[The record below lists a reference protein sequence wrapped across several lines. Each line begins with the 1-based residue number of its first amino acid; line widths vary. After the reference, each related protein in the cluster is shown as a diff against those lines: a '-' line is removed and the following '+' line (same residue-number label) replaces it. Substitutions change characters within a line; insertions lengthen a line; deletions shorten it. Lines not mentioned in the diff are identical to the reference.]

1 VRLRVLAPAREGGR
15 DDESR
20 ADLTAPALLRLGA
33 WRRLRDWL
41 RRFLGGEALARA
53 ERQARAAEARL
64 RAAIDALPEGV
75 VFLDAEGRYVLW
87 NQRYAEIYHRSADL
101 FEPGVR
107 LIDTLRI
114 GVARGDYP
122 DAIGREETWLA
133 ERAAQLTNPRAQ
145 HEQRVSD
152 GRWLMIEERPTSD
165 GGLIGLRVDITDMKA
180 QAAALESALTRAE
193 AASRAKNDCL
203 ANISH
208 EIRTPLN
215 GVMGLA
221 EVLARTQL
229 DASQRGM
236 LKAMVASADA
246 LSQLL
251 SDLLDFNRLEAGKIE
266 VAAEPFDLDTAVAE
280 AADLFAHQARAKAL
294 EFEVRISDQTRGR
307 VIGDSA
313 RLKQILTNLLSNA
326 LKFTHE
332 GKVTLT
338 VAPGAMDE
346 RCYFEVRDTGVGF
359 DPHDAERLFDRFE
372 QADGSITRQYGGTGL
387 GLAIC
392 RQLAGLMGGVISAAG
407 LPGRGA
413 VFTLILPFAAA
424 EPLLGEVDAAA
435 VTDAVASALRVLV
448 ADDNPTNRM
457 VAELI
462 LFAVGAD
469 IVTVANGRE
478 AVEATLASAFD
489 VVLMDLQMPEMDGLT
504 AIRAIRAREA
514 ELGAPR
520 IPIIVLSA
528 NVMRDHMDASAAAG
542 ADGHLGKP
550 FRAEEL
556 IETVMRAAKG
566 EDMAAFAAA

>member
-1 VRLRVLAPAREGGR
+1 MDDDSRTEPTSQAPH
-15 DDESR
+15 S
-20 ADLTAPALLRLGA
+20 GA
-33 WRRLRDWL
+33 WRRMGDWL

-53 ERQARAAEARL
+53 ERQAREAEARL

-101 FEPGVR
+101 FQPGVR

-122 DAIGREETWLA
+122 DAIGREEAWLA
-133 ERAAQLTNPRAQ
+133 ERTSQLTNPRAR

-152 GRWLMIEERPTSD
+152 GRWLMIEERRTSD

-180 QAAALESALTRAE
+180 QAAELEAALTRAE
-193 AASRAKNDCL
+193 AAGRAKNDFL

-215 GVMGLA
+215 GIMGLA
-221 EVLARTQL
+221 EVLARTEL
-229 DASQRGM
+229 DGTQQGM
-236 LKAMVASADA
+236 LKTMVASADA
-246 LSQLL
+246 LNQLL
-251 SDLLDFNRLEAGKIE
+251 SDLLDFNRLEAGKID
-266 VAAEPFDLDTAVAE
+266 VAAEPFDLDAAVAE
-280 AADLFAHQARAKAL
+280 AADLFAHQARAKGL
-294 EFEVRISDQTRGR
+294 EFEVRVSAGAHRR
-307 VIGDSA
+307 VLGDAA

-332 GKVTLT
+332 GRVMLT
-338 VAPGAMDE
+338 VAPSAMDE

-359 DPHDAERLFDRFE
+359 DPNDAERLFDRFE
-372 QADGSITRQYGGTGL
+372 QADGSITRKYGGTGL

-392 RQLAGLMGGVISAAG
+392 RQLASLMGGTISAAG
-407 LPGRGA
+407 QPGRGA
-413 VFTLILPFAAA
+413 VFTLILPLTAA
-424 EPLLGEVDAAA
+424 EPALDAAPDEA
-435 VTDAVASALRVLV
+435 AGAADASALRVLV

-462 LFAVGAD
+462 LAAVGAD
-469 IVTVANGRE
+469 IVSVENGRQ
-478 AVEATLASAFD
+478 AVEAARMSAFD

-514 ELGAPR
+514 EQGAAR
-520 IPIIVLSA
+520 MPIIVLSA
-528 NVMRDHMDASAAAG
+528 NVMRDHVEASAAAG

-556 IETVMRAAKG
+556 IAAVMRAAQG
-566 EDMAAFAAA
+566 EVSPAFAAA

>member
-1 VRLRVLAPAREGGR
+1 M

-20 ADLTAPALLRLGA
+20 ADLTAPTLVRLG
-33 WRRLRDWL
+33 DWL
-41 RRFLGGEALARA
+41 RRLRGGEALALA
-53 ERQARAAEARL
+53 ERQAREAEVRL

-101 FEPGVR
+101 FEPGVL

-122 DAIGREETWLA
+122 DATGREEAWLA
-133 ERAAQLTNPRAQ
+133 ERAAQLTNPRAR

-152 GRWLMIEERPTSD
+152 GRWLMIEERRTSD

-180 QAAALESALTRAE
+180 QTAALESALTRAE
-193 AASRAKNDCL
+193 AAGRAKNDFL

-236 LKAMVASADA
+236 LKTMVASADA

-266 VAAEPFDLDTAVAE
+266 VAAEPFDLDIAVAE
-280 AADLFAHQARAKAL
+280 AADLFAHQVRAKGL
-294 EFEVRISDQTRGR
+294 EFEVRISEEARRR
-307 VIGDSA
+307 VVGDSA

-332 GKVTLT
+332 GKVMLT

-407 LPGRGA
+407 QPGRGA
-413 VFTLILPFAAA
+413 VFTLILPLAAA

-435 VTDAVASALRVLV
+435 AADASALRVLV

-462 LFAVGAD
+462 LSAVGAD
-469 IVTVANGRE
+469 IVTVENGRE

-520 IPIIVLSA
+520 MPIIVLSA

-556 IETVMRAAKG
+556 IKTVIRAAQG